1 MSDSTTTPAGHRLH
15 DPEVEGRIT
24 SEPGADSVAGPNAW
38 RGWATQAWQS
48 RPTVRGRHPRGA
60 SYALLGIVA
69 AQAVWFAVLSSRGW
83 FYTDDFQ
90 DMAQS
95 LHRSLGPSYLLS
107 PLNDHLSPG
116 VRLVFW
122 LTTHVIGLHYG
133 PTIAVRVVIQAVT
146 TLLLYRLLRLVSP
159 SARLALGITAVY
171 AFSPLLVPGTLWLT
185 TALTLQIPQ
194 IATILAFDAHIRHAR
209 TGSWW
214 WSAASGLNLL
224 IAASFW
230 EKSGITAVLL
240 VILSLGWLQVG
251 GLRRRIWAV
260 VRDWRGWLL
269 TLGPLVA
276 FAAYDIASGTGKSA
290 TTLPVTAALRLTW
303 LQWSQALWPSVI
315 GGPWHWF
322 AIGSVYQSIARPGV
336 VAIVIGQCTFVAL
349 AAVGWRRNRWAG
361 VFAWFLPLVSV
372 ALGITLVGV
381 GRYALLNTLIATDF
395 HYGFDLAIPTA
406 LAAALSLARTGTPV
420 PQRVRSPWRARALT
434 VAAVGAGGAVLA
446 SCIVSAATWTQ
457 RWHVSPAHTYTA
469 SVLKSVKALGPNATL
484 YDTPVSPRVL
494 PLIEGDRHLSNLLAL
509 AGVQVHI
516 NNGPEPPQVIDD
528 HGHARPATFFVAAV
542 GHGTR
547 NRFCPNAL
555 RGQQPLVV
563 PLRGRVTPNEY
574 FLRLTYFQNRPTRL
588 LVTVTGPAGKPIA
601 VPASPL
607 ALDSTLGQTVVRL
620 GFGQPATL
628 TLQGSSAA
636 TNYCLTKAEL
646 GVPLAGS

>member
-1 MSDSTTTPAGHRLH
+1 MTIIAG
-15 DPEVEGRIT
+15 
-24 SEPGADSVAGPNAW
+24 
-38 RGWATQAWQS
+38 
-48 RPTVRGRHPRGA
+48 
-60 SYALLGIVA
+60 
-69 AQAVWFAVLSSRGW
+69 QAVWFAVLSSRGW

-107 PLNDHLSPG
+107 PLNDHLTPG

-122 LTTHVIGLHYG
+122 LTAHGIGLHYG
-133 PTIAVRVVIQAVT
+133 PTIAVRVLIQAVT

-194 IATILAFDAHIRHAR
+194 VATILAFDAHIRHVR
-209 TGSWW
+209 TGSWR

-240 VILSLGWLQVG
+240 VILSLGWLHTG
-251 GLRRRIWAV
+251 RLHRRVWAAL
-260 VRDWRGWLL
+260 RDWRGWLL

-315 GGPWHWF
+315 GGPWRWF
-322 AIGSVYQSIARPGV
+322 ALGSVYQSIARPGT
-336 VAIVIGQCTFVAL
+336 VAIVIGECAFVLL

-361 VFAWFLPLVSV
+361 VLAWLLPLVSV

-381 GRYALLNTLIATDF
+381 GRYAQLNTLIATDF

-406 LAAALSLARTGTPV
+406 LAAALSLARTAEPA
-420 PQRVRSPWRARALT
+420 PARERSRWRSRARTL
-434 VAAVGAGGAVLA
+434 VAVGVGGAVLA

-457 RWHVSPAHTYTA
+457 RWHVSPAHTYTSSVLA
-469 SVLKSVKALGPNATL
+469 SVRGLGPGATL

-494 PLIEGDRHLSNLLAL
+494 PLIEGDRHLSNLLDL
-509 AGVQVHI
+509 AGVHAHI
-516 NNGPEPPQVIDD
+516 NNGPQPPQIIDD
-528 HGHARPATFFVAAV
+528 HGQARPANFFVAAV
-542 GHGTR
+542 GHGTK
-547 NRFCPNAL
+547 NRFCPDAL

-574 FLRLTYFQNRPTRL
+574 FLRLTYFQNRPTQLRL
-588 LVTVTGPAGKPIA
+588 SVTSATGKPIA

-607 ALDSTLGQTVVRL
+607 TLDPTLGQVVVRL

-628 TLQGSSAA
+628 TLRGSSAA

-646 GVPLAGS
+646 GVPLVGS

>member
-1 MSDSTTTPAGHRLH
+1 VST
-15 DPEVEGRIT
+15 
-24 SEPGADSVAGPNAW
+24 PGAPAPVAGPI
-38 RGWATQAWQS
+38 TE
-48 RPTVRGRHPRGA
+48 RGA
-60 SYALLGIVA
+60 DPAAGPSNWKNWLTETLHARPSLSPHRPSRESAALLVIVSG
-69 AQAVWFAVLSSRGW
+69 QAVWFAVLSSRGW

-95 LHRSLGPSYLLS
+95 LHRSLGTSYLLS

-122 LTTHVIGLHYG
+122 LTAHGIGLHYG
-133 PTIAVRVVIQAVT
+133 PTIAVRVLIQAVT

-194 IATILAFDAHIRHAR
+194 ICTILAFDAHIRHVR
-209 TGSWW
+209 TGSWR

-230 EKSGITAVLL
+230 EKSGITAILL
-240 VILSLGWLQVG
+240 VILSLGWLHTG
-251 GLRRRIWAV
+251 GLHRRIWAA

-303 LQWSQALWPSVI
+303 LQWSQALWPSVV
-315 GGPWHWF
+315 GGPWRWF
-322 AIGSVYQSIARPGV
+322 AIGSVYQSIARPGT
-336 VAIVIGQCTFVAL
+336 VAIVIGECAFVLL
-349 AAVGWRRNRWAG
+349 AAVGWRRNRWSG
-361 VFAWFLPLVSV
+361 LFAWLLPLVSV

-381 GRYALLNTLIATDF
+381 GRYAQLNTLIATDF

-406 LAAALSLARTGTPV
+406 LAAALSLARTGP
-420 PQRVRSPWRARALT
+420 PAPARERSPWRSRART
-434 VAAVGAGGAVLA
+434 VVAVGVGGAVLA
-446 SCIVSAATWTQ
+446 SCIVSATTWTQ
-457 RWHVSPAHTYTA
+457 RWHANPAHTYTA
-469 SVLKSVKALGPNATL
+469 TVLASVRALGPNATL
-484 YDTPVSPRVL
+484 YNTPVSPRVL
-494 PLIEGDRHLSNLLAL
+494 PLIEGDRELSNLLDL
-509 AGVQVHI
+509 ARVHAHI
-516 NNGPEPPQVIDD
+516 NNGPQPPQIIDD
-528 HGHARPATFFVAAV
+528 QGHARQANFFVAAV
-542 GHGTR
+542 GHGTK

-563 PLRGRVTPNEY
+563 RLRGRVTPNAY
-574 FLRLTYFQNRPTRL
+574 FLRLTYFQNRPTQLRL
-588 LVTVTGPAGKPIA
+588 SVTSSAGKTIA

-607 ALDSTLGQTVVRL
+607 TLDPDLGQVVIRL

-646 GVPLAGS
+646 GVPLVGS